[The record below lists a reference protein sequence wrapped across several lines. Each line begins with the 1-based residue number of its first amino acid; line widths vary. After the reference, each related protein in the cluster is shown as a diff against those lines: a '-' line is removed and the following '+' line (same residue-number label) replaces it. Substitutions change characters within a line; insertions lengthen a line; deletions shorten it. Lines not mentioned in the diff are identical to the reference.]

1 MEELRMSNDSGGR
14 LATAHWK
21 LLLQGSR
28 CDTAEAAQPG
38 IAGCSCCA
46 GQQLQQHSQQPACAQ
61 MYEPGCSNVQQCDL
75 MLAGW
80 ALCGNQN
87 RSALS

>member
-28 CDTAEAAQPG
+28 CDTAKAAQSA
-38 IAGCSCCA
+38 IAYRL
-46 GQQLQQHSQQPACAQ
+46 QLCRAADVTH
-61 MYEPGCSNVQQCDL
+61 
-75 MLAGW
+75 LA
-80 ALCGNQN
+80 A
-87 RSALS
+87 